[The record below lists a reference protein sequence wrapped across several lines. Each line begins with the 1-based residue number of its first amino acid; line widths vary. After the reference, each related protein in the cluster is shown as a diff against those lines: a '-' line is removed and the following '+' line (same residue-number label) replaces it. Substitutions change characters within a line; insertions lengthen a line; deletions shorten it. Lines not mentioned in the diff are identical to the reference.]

1 MTSVLAATVRVL
13 LEQAQAGVVEREARE
28 EADSYVN
35 HTAF

>member
-1 MTSVLAATVRVL
+1 MTSVLTATVGVP
-13 LEQAQAGVVEREARE
+13 LEQARAGVVEREARE

>member
-1 MTSVLAATVRVL
+1 MILVLTATVRVP
-13 LEQAQAGVVEREARE
+13 LEQAQAGLVEREARE